1 MVMVDWLFILQEFQV
16 DGPAPTRPT
25 GPVPT
30 LEPNPKAILFDVYGT
45 LVSSQVG
52 DLNEQARLASGEE
65 SFVATAER
73 FGFPEEIGIKWHRWF
88 FEAISLEH
96 QEQEKKG
103 IAPAEV
109 QVDDVWAEMIA
120 RAGGNP
126 SVSQPRMLA
135 AYREL
140 MANPVRPFSGAAE
153 ALVKL
158 KEKGIMLGLASNS
171 QFYTLP
177 ILGKALG
184 IKPEEFFLGEL
195 IFLSFRLG
203 FSKPSPYFFR
213 LIRTKARS
221 LGLRPEEVL
230 VVGNDCEND
239 VLPAKAQGLQ
249 ALLFWGNAPSVRLGE
264 TTGKGPMVTNYE
276 TLLRACGR

>member
-1 MVMVDWLFILQEFQV
+1 MANWLSILQEFQV
-16 DGPAPTRPT
+16 DGPAPTRPK

-45 LVSSQVG
+45 LVCPQVG
-52 DLNEQARLASGEE
+52 DLEEQARLASGEE
-65 SFVATAER
+65 SFIATAKR
-73 FGFPEEIGIKWHRWF
+73 FGFSEEIGIEWHRWF
-88 FEAISLEH
+88 FEAISSEH

-103 IAPAEV
+103 ITPAEV
-109 QVDDVWAEMIA
+109 QVDGVWTEMIA
-120 RAGGNP
+120 RAGGDP
-126 SVSQPRMLA
+126 SVSQARKLA

-140 MANPVRPFSGAAE
+140 MANPVRPFSGAAK
-153 ALVKL
+153 ALSKL
-158 KEKGIMLGLASNS
+158 KGNGIMLGLASNS

-184 IKPEEFFLGEL
+184 IKPEEFFRAEL
-195 IFLSFRLG
+195 IFLSFHLG

-213 LIRTKARS
+213 LIRTKAVY

-239 VLPAKAQGLQ
+239 VLPAEAQGLQ
-249 ALLFWGNAPSVRLGE
+249 ALLFWGNAQSARLSG
-264 TTGKGPMVTNYE
+264 TIGKGPMVTNYE
-276 TLLRACGR
+276 TLLKACGM